1 MEIFASTRYYAWQL
15 LVTQISRIFDPDGR
29 PAPRSCYYEDLRRFW
44 TNGGTIDPSDSYDQ
58 LDADRAAM
66 ADARRDY
73 EQRLANIEEQARER
87 IQAAIK
93 DGQDLRDSLVADARK
108 QSESIIEQGRNDIQR
123 ERRQAF
129 IEMRQQ
135 IVSLAI
141 SAAGKVVGES
151 LNDARQTKLV
161 DDFIGS
167 VGTGS
172 VSDAG
177 RGAHS
182 YASGNGKGAE

>member
-1 MEIFASTRYYAWQL
+1 MDILQQL
-15 LVTQISRIFDPDGR
+15 GITLPLLFTQIIGFIILMVVLHRVFTTKVFSILD
-29 PAPRSCYYEDLRRFW
+29 ERRA
-44 TNGGTIDPSDSYDQ
+44 TIQASYDQ